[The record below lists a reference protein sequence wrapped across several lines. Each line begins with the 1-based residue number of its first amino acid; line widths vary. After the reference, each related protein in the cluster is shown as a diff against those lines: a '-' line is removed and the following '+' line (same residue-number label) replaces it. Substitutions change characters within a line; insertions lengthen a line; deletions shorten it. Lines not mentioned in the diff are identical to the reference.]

1 MNPSAFSH
9 VLCSLVPATFLLSIV
24 CVRMVP
30 SSGSVSGSGR
40 ISSKFRLPTK
50 KNGSQ
55 KMGPGPV
62 AFHVDDLISYFFQ
75 HPFLVLQIITSQPAW
90 LSSIQEP
97 FLHLKKCSVPRM
109 RRVPMSLELPLG
121 IQGDWTWFCGKFI
134 PQQLYHISYI
144 YYIFLIGKKQGF
156 RLLFWLTGE

>member
-1 MNPSAFSH
+1 
-9 VLCSLVPATFLLSIV
+9 
-24 CVRMVP
+24 
-30 SSGSVSGSGR
+30 
-40 ISSKFRLPTK
+40 
-50 KNGSQ
+50 
-55 KMGPGPV
+55 MGPGPV

-134 PQQLYHISYI
+134 PQQLYHIYI
-144 YYIFLIGKKQGF
+144 IYFLLEKSKDFDCYFG
-156 RLLFWLTGE
+156 WLEGNEESTPKCSVA